1 MQILGRLK
9 QNVSLQ
15 QAQTGLQPW
24 FKSMLAEDLRRT
36 NVSRASA
43 EQRQRFLAS
52 TLELTPAPQGHSVLR
67 QGLSRP
73 LWVLFVATAVLLAL
87 ACLNVRSEEHTSELQ
102 SQSNLVCRL
111 LLEKKKK
118 II

>member
-24 FKSMLAEDLRRT
+24 FKSMLDEDMRRT

-43 EQRQRFLAS
+43 EQRRRFLAS
-52 TLELTPAPQGHSVLR
+52 TLELTPAAQGHSVLR

-73 LWVLFVATAVLLAL
+73 LWVLFVATAGLLAL
-87 ACLNVRSEEHTSELQ
+87 ACLD
-102 SQSNLVCRL
+102 VCGGFL
-111 LLEKKKK
+111 GPGPGPPP
-118 II
+118 